1 MIVCRVRM
9 ETRMIP
15 NYVFSIDKRDFV
27 PYTQVNGTVPER
39 DAALPLP
46 HGAGTVAAHGN
57 PSRLPTEAA
66 FICRRDCGG
75 GIHSVVSQGA
85 KERTCPHARGE
96 VAKEELLCSRRRIFG
111 SGLRSAR

>member
-1 MIVCRVRM
+1 M

-15 NYVFSIDKRDFV
+15 NYVQTIDNRVPV

-57 PSRLPTEAA
+57 PSRLPT
-66 FICRRDCGG
+66 
-75 GIHSVVSQGA
+75 
-85 KERTCPHARGE
+85 
-96 VAKEELLCSRRRIFG
+96 
-111 SGLRSAR
+111 